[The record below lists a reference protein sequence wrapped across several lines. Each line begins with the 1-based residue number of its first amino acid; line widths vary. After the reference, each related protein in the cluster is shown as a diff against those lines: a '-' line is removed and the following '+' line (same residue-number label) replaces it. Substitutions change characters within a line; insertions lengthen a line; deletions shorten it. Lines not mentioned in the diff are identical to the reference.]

1 VVTTASVFVKQ
12 ASKHEGDDA
21 VASYNMDALE
31 WLRKHLEADGSDLLR
46 EMIKTFAETLMGAEA
61 DSLCGA
67 GYGERS
73 AERVTKRNGYRSR
86 GFDTRAGTIELAI
99 PKLRRGS
106 YFPEWLLQ
114 PRRRAEQA
122 LTQVICQCY
131 VEGVSTRRVDDI
143 VRTLGIDGISKSQ
156 VSEMA
161 KALDVTVEAF
171 RTRPLDVGPYT
182 YVWVDGLTMKVR
194 EGGRIV
200 NVVVV
205 IATGVNA
212 NGNREVLGLDVVTSE
227 DGAGWL
233 AFLRSLVARGLSG
246 VQLVISDCHEGLRQ
260 AIAAVLPGAG
270 WQRCRTHFMRNLL
283 TKVPKASQ
291 SMVATLVRTI
301 FEQPDA
307 EQVWA
312 QHARV
317 VDQLEGRFADAA
329 AMLVDAA
336 GDILAFAAF
345 PVEHWSA
352 IRSNNPQERLNK
364 ELRRRTDVIGIFPN
378 RAAIVRLVG
387 AVLAEQ
393 HDEWAVARRYM
404 SADSLTRARIRI
416 VDGDIDQRPKEVN
429 TPELAP
435 AM

>member
-1 VVTTASVFVKQ
+1 VVPT
-12 ASKHEGDDA
+12 
-21 VASYNMDALE
+21 NMDALE
-31 WLRKHLEADGSDLLR
+31 WLRKHLEGDGSDVLR
-46 EMIKTFAETLMGAEA
+46 QMIKTFAETLMSAEA
-61 DSLCGA
+61 DAVCGA

-86 GFDTRAGTIELAI
+86 DFDTRAGTIELAI
-99 PKLRRGS
+99 PKLRRAS
-106 YFPEWLLQ
+106 YFPDWLLQ

-143 VRTLGIDGISKSQ
+143 VKTLGIDGISKSH
-156 VSEMA
+156 VSELA
-161 KALDVTVEAF
+161 KSLDVAVEAF
-171 RTRPLDVGPYT
+171 RTRPLDAGPYT
-182 YVWVDGLTMKVR
+182 YVWVDGLTMKVCK
-194 EGGRIV
+194 GGRIV

-205 IATGVNA
+205 ATAVNA
-212 NGNREVLGLDVVTSE
+212 DGNREVLGLDVVTSE

-260 AIAAVLPGAG
+260 AIAAVLPGAA

-329 AMLVDAA
+329 AMLVDA
-336 GDILAFAAF
+336 GPDILAFTAF
-345 PVEHWSA
+345 PVEHCSA

-364 ELRRRTDVIGIFPN
+364 ELRRRTDVVGIFPN

-404 SADSLTRARIRI
+404 SADSLTRARIR
-416 VDGDIDQRPKEVN
+416 VRNGDGDDRPKEVI
-429 TPELAP
+429 TAELA
-435 AM
+435 AV